1 MKKKLLKHFSELEEN
16 ELVLMYSMYV
26 STNKVMMCA
35 DSVPNPIKSSISNSC
50 GQAMSNDGTE
60 YQIKV
65 VLVANQSE
73 WRDKDVLEVLS
84 PNGAKNTNTLNIDD
98 IN

>member
-16 ELVLMYSMYV
+16 ELILMYSMYV
-26 STNKVMMCA
+26 STNKVMICA
-35 DSVPNPIKSSISNSC
+35 DSVPNPMKASISNSC
-50 GQAMSNDGTE
+50 GQAMSDDGTE

-65 VLVANQSE
+65 TLVAQKSE

-84 PNGAKNTNTLNIDD
+84 PNPVENVKALNIDD